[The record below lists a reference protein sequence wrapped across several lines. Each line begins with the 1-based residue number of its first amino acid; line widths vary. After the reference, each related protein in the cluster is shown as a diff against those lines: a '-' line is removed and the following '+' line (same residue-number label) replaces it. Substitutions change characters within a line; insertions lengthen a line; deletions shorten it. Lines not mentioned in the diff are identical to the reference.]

1 MRWLLVLLFITGCS
15 GYRYTQQDN
24 PLSQY
29 GIESLSVPM
38 FHNYSNQPEVSNHFT
53 REVYRLLTTYPGL
66 KLKSGYHE
74 DTDAVM
80 IGIIKTPQTIFE
92 SVSPMNFRVAQDRA
106 RKAIGTKRQK
116 FSIPGTSD
124 VIFLLQI
131 IVIKKPTE
139 EEISLLRSGLGDKV
153 RLTSRIIFNDTL
165 PLRAQYTRE
174 IFDLKEGVDIT
185 ATQNSGIQRKVIRNM
200 AEQAA
205 ANVRDM
211 ILYAF

>member
-15 GYRYTQQDN
+15 GYRYSQQDN

-53 REVYRLLTTYPGL
+53 REVYRLLSSYPGL

-74 DTDAVM
+74 ETDAVM
-80 IGIIKTPQTIFE
+80 IGIIKTPETIYE
-92 SVSPMNFRVAQDRA
+92 TVTPMNFRVAQDRA
-106 RKAIGTKRQK
+106 ENAIGKDRQK
-116 FSIPGTSD
+116 FYIPGTSD
-124 VIFLLQI
+124 ITMYLQI

-139 EEISLLRSGLGDKV
+139 EELSLLRSGLGDKV
-153 RLTSRIIFNDTL
+153 KLTSRIIFNDTV

-174 IFDLKEGVDIT
+174 IFDDEGVAVT
-185 ATQNSGIQRKVIRNM
+185 ATQNAGIQRKIIRSM

-205 ANVRDM
+205 ISVKDM

>member
-15 GYRYTQQDN
+15 GYRYSQQDN

-38 FHNYSNQPEVSNHFT
+38 FHNYSNQPEVASNFT
-53 REVYRLLTTYPGL
+53 REVYRLLSSYPGL

-80 IGIIKTPQTIFE
+80 IGIIKSPETIYE
-92 SVSPMNFRVAQDRA
+92 TVAPMNFRVAQDRA
-106 RKAIGTKRQK
+106 KNAIGTKRQN
-116 FSIPGTSD
+116 FYIPGTSD
-124 VIFLLQI
+124 VTLFLQI

-139 EEISLLRSGLGDKV
+139 EELSLLRSGLGDKV
-153 RLTSRIIFNDTL
+153 KLTSRIIFNDTL

-174 IFDLKEGVDIT
+174 IFDLNEGVDVT
-185 ATQNSGIQRKVIRNM
+185 ATQNAGIQRKVIRSL

-205 ANVRDM
+205 VNVKDM

>member
-15 GYRYTQQDN
+15 GYRYSQQDN

-53 REVYRLLTTYPGL
+53 REVYRLLTSYPGL

-80 IGIIKTPQTIFE
+80 IGIIKTPETIYE
-92 SVSPMNFRVAQDRA
+92 TVTPMNFRVAQDRA
-106 RKAIGTKRQK
+106 ENAIGKDRQK
-116 FSIPGTSD
+116 FYIPGTSD
-124 VIFLLQI
+124 ITMYLQI

-139 EEISLLRSGLGDKV
+139 EELSLLRSGLGDKV
-153 RLTSRIIFNDTL
+153 KLTSRVIFNDTI

-174 IFDLKEGVDIT
+174 IFDDEAVSIT
-185 ATQNSGIQRKVIRNM
+185 ATQNAGIQRKIIRSM

-205 ANVRDM
+205 ISVKDM